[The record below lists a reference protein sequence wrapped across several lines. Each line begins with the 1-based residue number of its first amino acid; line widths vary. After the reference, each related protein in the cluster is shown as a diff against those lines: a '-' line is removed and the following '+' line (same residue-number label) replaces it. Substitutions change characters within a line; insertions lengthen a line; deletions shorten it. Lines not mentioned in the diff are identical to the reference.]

1 MDPKNFPSN
10 LDPKLK
16 EAYDRVMTMN
26 PPTSPQ
32 TPTTPPPQT
41 IIPAQPAT
49 PTTAPTPV
57 SPPTSPQPQPTTTPF
72 SVAIPVQPT
81 GMAAGTTPLNAPA
94 TQAAPTAASGK
105 SAKHGSPIMSV
116 VFIVCGV
123 VFILAYTLFWIKI
136 LNFQTPFPL
145 PF

>member
-1 MDPKNFPSN
+1 MNPKNFPQN

-26 PPTSPQ
+26 PPTSQQ
-32 TPTTPPPQT
+32 TPTTPPPTDTPATPPQT
-41 IIPAQPAT
+41 TTPAQPA
-49 PTTAPTPV
+49 A
-57 SPPTSPQPQPTTTPF
+57 PTTTPP
-72 SVAIPVQPT
+72 PVQPT
-81 GMAAGTTPLNAPA
+81 ATPFSAAQPVQPIGMAAGTTPLSAPI
-94 TQAAPTAASGK
+94 TQAAPTATPGK
-105 SAKHGSPIMSV
+105 SAKHGSPLMSV

-136 LNFQTPFPL
+136 LNFKTPFPL